1 MNQSVLGLCGSA
13 GKGAFKEVTI
23 DRITSE
29 SEVIS
34 DFELNTFKKPFHL
47 DKYSSESS
55 KLLQVPQFD
64 ISHVECLQTS
74 WLLDCATIPHFLDNR
89 NDVRRFSADSTCRTV
104 DSSTI
109 QAQPSCSHATTERF
123 KNSHCLLYNWR
134 VTNDVQQAPW
144 AVSSAGA
151 KVER

>member
-34 DFELNTFKKPFHL
+34 DFELNIIKRPFHL
-47 DKYSSESS
+47 NNYYSQSS

-64 ISHVECLQTS
+64 TSRVELLQTN
-74 WLLDCATIPHFLDNR
+74 WLLDYATIPTFLDNR
-89 NDVRRFSADSTCRTV
+89 NDAACLKV
-104 DSSTI
+104 D
-109 QAQPSCSHATTERF
+109 R
-123 KNSHCLLYNWR
+123 
-134 VTNDVQQAPW
+134 
-144 AVSSAGA
+144 
-151 KVER
+151 